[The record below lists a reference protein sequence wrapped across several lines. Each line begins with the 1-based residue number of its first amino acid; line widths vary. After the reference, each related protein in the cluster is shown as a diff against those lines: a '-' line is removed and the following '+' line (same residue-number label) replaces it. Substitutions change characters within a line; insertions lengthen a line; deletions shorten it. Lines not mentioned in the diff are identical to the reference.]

1 MIKTLRTLSL
11 ALVAAAALPLASA
24 SAQDA
29 SAKDAAFGKGTKLV
43 NLGIVTDPTGFG
55 AGFEVGIL
63 ELAPNIT
70 LGVGGT
76 FAYQS
81 QSVLGFDAST
91 TWIVGNANVH
101 YALPDLPALD
111 LFGGVSFGIAR
122 TSIDES
128 LLGVDGSDS
137 QTVFGINLGGRYM
150 FTPRLGAF
158 AQLGLADAPELFL
171 GLTIKF

>member
-11 ALVAAAALPLASA
+11 VLVAAAVLPMANA
-24 SAQDA
+24 SAQG
-29 SAKDAAFGKGTKLV
+29 AAFGTGTKLV

-55 AGFEVGIL
+55 GGLEVGL
-63 ELAPNIT
+63 MELAPNIT
-70 LGVGGT
+70 LGIGGT
-76 FAYQS
+76 VAYQS
-81 QSVLGFDAST
+81 QSSFGVDAST

-122 TSIDES
+122 TSVE
-128 LLGVDGSDS
+128 LLGEDVSDS
-137 QTVFGINLGGRYM
+137 QSVFGVNLGGRYM
-150 FTPRLGAF
+150 FTPKLGAF

>member
-11 ALVAAAALPLASA
+11 ALVAAAALPFASA
-24 SAQDA
+24 SAQ
-29 SAKDAAFGKGTKLV
+29 DAAFGKGTKLV

-55 AGFEVGIL
+55 AGVEVGIL

-81 QSVLGFDAST
+81 QSVLGADFST

-101 YALPDLPALD
+101 YAIPSLPQLD
-111 LFGGVSFGIAR
+111 LFGGVSLGIAR
-122 TSIDES
+122 FSGETI
-128 LLGVDGSDS
+128 LGTDVSNSD
-137 QTVFGINLGGRYM
+137 TVFGVNLGGRYM
-150 FTPRLGAF
+150 FTPKLGAF

>member
-11 ALVAAAALPLASA
+11 ALVAAAALPFASA
-24 SAQDA
+24 SAQ
-29 SAKDAAFGKGTKLV
+29 DAAFGKGTKLV

-55 AGFEVGIL
+55 AGVEVGIL

-81 QSVLGFDAST
+81 QSVLGADFST

-101 YALPDLPALD
+101 YAIPSLPQLD
-111 LFGGVSFGIAR
+111 LFGGVSLGIAR
-122 TSIDES
+122 TSFDES
-128 LLGVDGSDS
+128 ILGVDGSDS
-137 QTVFGINLGGRYM
+137 QSVFGVNLGGRYM
-150 FTPRLGAF
+150 FTPKLGAF

>member
-1 MIKTLRTLSL
+1 MMKSLRTLTV
-11 ALVAAAALPLASA
+11 ALAAAALVPFASA

-29 SAKDAAFGKGTKLV
+29 AFGVGTKLV
-43 NLGIVTDPTGFG
+43 NLGIVTGPTGFG
-55 AGFEVGIL
+55 GGVEVGLL

-81 QSVLGFDAST
+81 QDVLGFNAST

-101 YALPDLPALD
+101 YAIPSLPELD
-111 LFGGVSFGIAR
+111 LFGGLSLGIAR
-122 TSIDES
+122 TSVETI
-128 LLGVDGSDS
+128 LGSDGSAS
-137 QTVFGINLGGRYM
+137 TTVVGINLGGRYM
-150 FTPRLGAF
+150 FTPKLGGF

-171 GLTIKF
+171 GVSIKF

>member
-1 MIKTLRTLSL
+1 MMKSLRTLTV
-11 ALVAAAALPLASA
+11 ALAAAAVVPFASA

-29 SAKDAAFGKGTKLV
+29 AFGVGTKLV
-43 NLGIVTDPTGFG
+43 NLGIVTGPTGFG
-55 AGFEVGIL
+55 AGFEVGLL

-81 QSVLGFDAST
+81 QDVIGVDFST

-101 YALPDLPALD
+101 YAIPSLPELD
-111 LFGGVSFGIAR
+111 VFGGLSLGIAR
-122 TSIDES
+122 TSTEAIF
-128 LLGVDGSDS
+128 GVDASGST
-137 QTVFGINLGGRYM
+137 TVVGVNLGGRYM
-150 FTPRLGAF
+150 FTPKLGAF

-171 GLTIKF
+171 GVSIKF

>member
-1 MIKTLRTLSL
+1 MMKTVRTLTV
-11 ALVAAAALPLASA
+11 ALAAAALVPLASA

-29 SAKDAAFGKGTKLV
+29 AFGVGTKLL
-43 NLGIVTDPTGFG
+43 NLGIVTGPTGFG
-55 AGFEVGIL
+55 AGVEVGLL

-81 QSVLGFDAST
+81 QTNFGVDAST

-101 YALPDLPALD
+101 YAIPSLPQLD
-111 LFGGVSFGIAR
+111 LFGGVQLGIAR
-122 TSIDES
+122 TSVDVD
-128 LLGVDGSDS
+128 LGFIGDADGSAS
-137 QTVFGINLGGRYM
+137 TTVVGINLGGRYM
-150 FTPRLGAF
+150 FTPKIGGF

-171 GLTIKF
+171 GVSIKF

>member
-29 SAKDAAFGKGTKLV
+29 STKDAAFGKGTKLV

-55 AGFEVGIL
+55 AGFEVGL
-63 ELAPNIT
+63 MELAPNIT

-81 QSVLGFDAST
+81 QSSFGGDVSLTS
-91 TWIVGNANVH
+91 IVGNANVH

-111 LFGGVSFGIAR
+111 LFAGLSFGIAR
-122 TSIDES
+122 TSADVDVI
-128 LLGVDGSDS
+128 GVDVSNSD
-137 QTVFGINLGGRYM
+137 TVLGINLGGRYM

-158 AQLGLADAPELFL
+158 AQLGLADAPEIFL